1 MDELPAGIKPYPTVL
16 QPQRGMANLAKL
28 DAGNIEVERLP
39 LNVQAVLRNS
49 PAPLHELRVV
59 LGRPI
64 AGHHV
69 NLSGAIDRLVH
80 EIDVFK
86 QLHIH
91 GGDFPRVM
99 ATHDMIHVI
108 QRRQIV
114 LPRVITITDSQSFI
128 RMHVEKCELGI
139 RKLIRPR
146 GIGQE
151 KPASEQQEPGNRCF
165 QEGPASPRPGI
176 WMLQRTAPGEN
187 ALQSVEITP
196 VLVSKVPGSVNS
208 FPWKTVRMFLP
219 HPLDRKLSSR

>member
-1 MDELPAGIKPYPTVL
+1 MDEFPAGIKPYPTVL
-16 QPQRGMANLAKL
+16 QPQRGMSNLAKL

-80 EIDVFK
+80 EIDMFK

-108 QRRQIV
+108 QRRQVV

-128 RMHVEKCELGI
+128 RMHIEKREFSI
-139 RKLIRPR
+139 RKLVRSR
-146 GIGQE
+146 GIG
-151 KPASEQQEPGNRCF
+151 
-165 QEGPASPRPGI
+165 
-176 WMLQRTAPGEN
+176 
-187 ALQSVEITP
+187 
-196 VLVSKVPGSVNS
+196 
-208 FPWKTVRMFLP
+208 
-219 HPLDRKLSSR
+219 